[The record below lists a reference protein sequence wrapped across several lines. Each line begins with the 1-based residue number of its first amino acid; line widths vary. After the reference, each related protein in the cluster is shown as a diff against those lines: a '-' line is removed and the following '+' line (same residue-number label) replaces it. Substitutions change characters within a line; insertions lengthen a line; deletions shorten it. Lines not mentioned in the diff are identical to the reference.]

1 MENPYMVDEID
12 RKRKKEFEVLTK
24 NFDKKVEAPLKKSY
38 SDENM
43 FETFTKDLLKKVD
56 NPDYKPA
63 AQLHFETKTSNFNMI
78 THCSRVDESF
88 VDYLGESEVTM
99 NTQRYAN
106 VLKNLAKG

>member
-12 RKRKKEFEVLTK
+12 KKRKKEYELLTK
-24 NFDKKVEAPLKKSY
+24 NFDKKVDGPLKKSY

-56 NPDYKPA
+56 NPDHKPA
-63 AQLHFETKTSNFNMI
+63 ATQVHFETKNSNFNMI

-88 VDYLGESEVTM
+88 VDYLGE
-99 NTQRYAN
+99 
-106 VLKNLAKG
+106 